1 MKPGGSNI
9 SQPRATW
16 VFLALIAL
24 AAAWPWPGLAQETGA
39 VFVMTNDAVE
49 NEVVVFARNVDG
61 QLSQGPA
68 IATGGQGSGGEVDPL
83 QSQGSLVLSED
94 GRWLFAV
101 NAGSREVSQFAV
113 DGTALDLVA
122 VVSSRGSF
130 PTSVA
135 QFGDLL
141 YVLNA
146 GGRPSVQ
153 GFRLIDGG
161 TIRKINGSKRF
172 LASDVAAS
180 GRAEGPVQVQFT
192 PDGTQL
198 VVTDRL
204 TDEIHL
210 LAMDADGRLAAD
222 SVRWPSLGVGPFG
235 FDFDPR
241 DFLLVSE
248 VWGRNPAGTILEGA
262 VSSYAIL
269 ADGTLD
275 NVSRSVE
282 NFEAATCWLVSD
294 GRKSAFTTNTT
305 SGTVSRYRVR
315 ASGRLKLRGGGHRF
329 GGGSEAFPTDL
340 AITPDGRFLYTLNT
354 GRGTVGMFFVR
365 KSGKLV
371 FLGEVGSLPALAGL
385 QGIAAR

>member
-1 MKPGGSNI
+1 
-9 SQPRATW
+9 
-16 VFLALIAL
+16 
-24 AAAWPWPGLAQETGA
+24 
-39 VFVMTNDAVE
+39 MTNDAVE
-49 NEVVVFARNVDG
+49 NEIVVFARNEEG
-61 QLSQGPA
+61 LLSQGPTV
-68 IATGGQGSGGEVDPL
+68 ATGGRGSGGEVDPL
-83 QSQGSLVLSED
+83 QSQGALILSQD
-94 GRWLFAV
+94 GPWLFAV
-101 NAGSREVSQFAV
+101 NAGSREISQLAV
-113 DGTALDLVA
+113 DGSELELVT

-130 PTSVA
+130 PTSLG

-146 GGRPSVQ
+146 GGQPSVQ
-153 GFRLIDGG
+153 GFRMGDDG

-172 LASDVAAS
+172 LTSDVAAG
-180 GRAEGPVQVQFT
+180 GRAAGPVQVEFT

-210 LAMDADGRLAAD
+210 FAMGADGRPAAD
-222 SVRWPSLGVGPFG
+222 AVRWPSLGVGPFG

-241 DFLLVSE
+241 DVLLVSE
-248 VWGRNPAGTILEGA
+248 VWGRNPAGTVLEGA
-262 VSSYAIL
+262 VSSYEIL
-269 ADGTLD
+269 ADGTLE

-315 ASGRLKLRGGGHRF
+315 ANGRLKLRGGGHRF
-329 GGGSEAFPTDL
+329 SGSPDAFPTDL

-354 GRGTVGMFFVR
+354 GRGAVGMFFVR

-371 FLGEVGSLPALAGL
+371 FLGETGSLPALAGL
-385 QGIAAR
+385 QGIATH

>member
-1 MKPGGSNI
+1 MTMRGLKK
-9 SQPRATW
+9 SQPRAAR
-16 VFLALIAL
+16 VFLALLAL
-24 AAAWPWPGLAQETGA
+24 IVGWPCPGPAQETGA
-39 VFVMTNDAVE
+39 VFVMTNDPVE
-49 NEVVVFARNVDG
+49 NEVVVFARDERG
-61 QLSQGPA
+61 LLSQGSA
-68 IATGGQGSGGEVDPL
+68 ISTGGVGSGGEVDPL
-83 QSQGSLVLSED
+83 QSQGSLILSEG
-94 GRWLFAV
+94 GRGLFAV
-101 NAGSREVSQFAV
+101 NAGSREISQFAV
-113 DGTALDLVA
+113 DGTEIGLVA
-122 VVSSRGSF
+122 VVPSRGSF
-130 PTSVA
+130 PTSLTH
-135 QFGDLL
+135 FGDLL

-146 GGRPSVQ
+146 GGRPSIQ
-153 GFRLIDGG
+153 GFRLADDG
-161 TIRKINGSKRF
+161 TIRRISRSKRF
-172 LASDVAAS
+172 LVSDVAAS

-210 LAMDADGRLAAD
+210 FEMDAAGLPSAE

-241 DFLLVSE
+241 GFLLVSE
-248 VWGRNPAGTILEGA
+248 VWGRNPAGTVLEGA
-262 VSSYAIL
+262 VSSYAIF
-269 ADGTLD
+269 ADGTLE

-315 ASGRLKLRGGGHRF
+315 VNGRLKLRGGGHRF
-329 GGGSEAFPTDL
+329 GGGQDSFPTDL
-340 AITPDGRFLYTLNT
+340 AITPDGRFLYSLNT

-371 FLGEVGSLPALAGL
+371 FLGEAGSLPELAGL
-385 QGIAAR
+385 QGIAAY

>member
-1 MKPGGSNI
+1 MNRAKTAWNVLAVVALGLVGSSPG
-9 SQPRATW
+9 P
-16 VFLALIAL
+16 
-24 AAAWPWPGLAQETGA
+24 AQETGA
-39 VFVMTNDAVE
+39 VFVMTNDALE
-49 NEVVVFARNVDG
+49 NEVVVFARDEG
-61 QLSQGPA
+61 GLLSQGSA
-68 IATGGQGSGGEVDPL
+68 VATGGRGSGGEVDPL
-83 QSQGSLVLSED
+83 QSQGSLILGED
-94 GRWLFAV
+94 GLWLFAV
-101 NAGSREVSQFAV
+101 NAGSREISQFAV
-113 DGTALDLVA
+113 EGTELELVA
-122 VVSSRGSF
+122 IVRSRGSF
-130 PTSVA
+130 PTSLT
-135 QFGDLL
+135 QFGELL

-146 GGRPSVQ
+146 GGRPSIQ
-153 GFRLIDGG
+153 GFRLGDDGA
-161 TIRKINGSKRF
+161 IRKINGSKRF
-172 LASDVAAS
+172 LASDVAAG

-192 PDGTQL
+192 PDGTRL
-198 VVTDRL
+198 IVTDRL

-210 LAMDADGRLAAD
+210 FEMDADGRPAAD

-248 VWGRNPAGTILEGA
+248 VWGRNPAGTVLEGA

-269 ADGTLD
+269 VDGALE

-305 SGTVSRYRVR
+305 SGSVSRYRVR
-315 ASGRLKLRGGGHRF
+315 ANGRLKLRGGGHRF
-329 GGGSEAFPTDL
+329 SGGPAAFPTDM